1 MRIQKGDLRVNG
13 QIRAREVRLV
23 LGDGKQAGV
32 VSLTEALKAASES
45 GMDLVEIAAAANPPV
60 CRVLDY
66 SKYRYEQ
73 EKQDRE
79 TRQHQKQHIKE
90 LRFRPQ
96 IDEHDYQTKLR
107 SLLKFIKRGDK
118 VKVTL
123 VYRGREM
130 THQEFGV
137 RLLERLREEISQFA
151 VVERAPIQEG
161 RFVYMTVIP
170 K

>member
-73 EKQDRE
+73 EKQERE